1 MVNIKTL
8 TPENDSRVTQINQ
21 KMEKMFGGMVPK
33 VFTAM
38 NLRTDLL
45 EIILQYVE
53 KLMIE
58 DHGHNRFTKELLAA
72 YVSKLNSCAY

>member
-1 MVNIKTL
+1 MVHIKTL
-8 TPENDSRVTQINQ
+8 APEDDLRVAQINK
-21 KMEKMFGGMVPK
+21 KMENTFGGMVPK

-38 NLRTDLL
+38 NLRIDLL
-45 EIILQYVE
+45 ETILQYVNQ
-53 KLMIE
+53 LMIE

>member
-1 MVNIKTL
+1 MIHIKTL
-8 TPENDSRVTQINQ
+8 TPEEDSRVAQLNQ
-21 KMEKMFGGMVPK
+21 TMEEMFGGMVPK

-45 EIILQYVE
+45 ETILQYTRQ
-53 KLMIE
+53 LMIE
-58 DHGHNRFTKELLAA
+58 DHGHSRFTKEVLAA

>member
-1 MVNIKTL
+1 MIHIKTL
-8 TPENDSRVTQINQ
+8 TPEDDSRVVQINQ
-21 KMEKMFGGMVPK
+21 KMEDMFGGMVPK

-45 EIILQYVE
+45 ETILQYTRQ
-53 KLMIE
+53 LMIE
-58 DHGHNRFTKELLAA
+58 DHGNNRFTKEILAA